1 MQSASLAVDGRQL
14 VSGVWGEA
22 NSRTPH
28 PGSGA
33 QTVLPIGGA
42 EDDLSGLLGRE
53 DVGVDHKVVIGGRL
67 RID

>member
-1 MQSASLAVDGRQL
+1 MQSVSQAVDGRQL
-14 VSGVWGEA
+14 VSGVRGEA
-22 NSRTPH
+22 NLSH
-28 PGSGA
+28 AHSGSGA